1 MFTKIGKYKQKQEN
15 VNKNWKMFTK
25 IRTVNKNM
33 KCIQKLENV
42 NKKQSSKMLTKK

>member
-1 MFTKIGKYKQKQEN
+1 MKCKQKQEN
-15 VNKNWKMFTK
+15 VSKNQKLFTK
-25 IRTVNKNM
+25 IRIVNKNM

>member
-1 MFTKIGKYKQKQEN
+1 
-15 VNKNWKMFTK
+15 MFTK